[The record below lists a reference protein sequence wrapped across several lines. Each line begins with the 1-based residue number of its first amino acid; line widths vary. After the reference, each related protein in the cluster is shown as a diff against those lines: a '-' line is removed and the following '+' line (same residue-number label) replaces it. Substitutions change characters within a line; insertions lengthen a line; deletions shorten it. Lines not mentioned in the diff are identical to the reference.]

1 MSTQLKV
8 LKYCAEPRSA
18 IEIAEHCGLQ
28 TSSIY
33 TLLGALQR
41 HNKLQKIGDGRR
53 RGSPAVFMTV
63 RQAPVAT
70 ESTEDYENLVV
81 KFAHNPFGIKHGI
94 AQEIR

>member
-1 MSTQLKV
+1 MSTQQKI
-8 LKYCAEPRSA
+8 LKYCADPRSC

-28 TSSIY
+28 TSDIY
-33 TLLGALQR
+33 TVLGALQR
-41 HNKLQKIGDGRR
+41 HNKIQKIGDGRR
-53 RGSPAVFMTV
+53 KGHPAVFMTV

-70 ESTEDYENLVV
+70 ASTDDYENLVV